1 MFTRT
6 NFYAHEIATV
16 SSSNIYFLKNANKIC
31 KLNYCNLNRDCI
43 IYEDRRRDSYSEYH
57 GYTVKVNMTLGG
69 GEWVGGGVAI
79 MMLHV
84 WQNDTFP
91 KFAISSHLATLF
103 VLH

>member
-1 MFTRT
+1 
-6 NFYAHEIATV
+6 
-16 SSSNIYFLKNANKIC
+16 
-31 KLNYCNLNRDCI
+31 
-43 IYEDRRRDSYSEYH
+43 
-57 GYTVKVNMTLGG
+57 MTLGG

-91 KFAISSHLATLF
+91 KFAISSHLATLL